1 MRILLAE
8 DEVALAKAIVKIF
21 EKNNFSID
29 AVYDGEDALF
39 YIESGN
45 YDVAILDIMMPKMD
59 GLTVLKKVR
68 EEKNPIPILLLTAKA
83 EVEDKVLGLDCGA
96 NDYLSK
102 PFDSR
107 ELLARIRAL
116 TRGNMENT
124 SKISMGNITLDRKTF
139 ELSSPFG
146 CFHLT
151 KKEFQLMEY
160 FLSNPKHVLSSDQI
174 MERVWGFDSDAEMNV
189 VWVYLSYLRKKLS
202 ALKADVAIKASRNA
216 GYYLEHIE
224 NDPEA

>member
-39 YIESGN
+39 YLESGN

-59 GLTVLKKVR
+59 GLTVLKKIR

-146 CFHLT
+146 SFHLT

-160 FLSNPKHVLSSDQI
+160 FLSNPKHVLSSEQI
-174 MERVWGFDSDAEMNV
+174 MERVWGFDSETEMNV

-202 ALKADVAIKASRNA
+202 ALKADIAIKASRNA
-216 GYYLEHIE
+216 GYYLEIVE
-224 NDPEA
+224 NDQQA